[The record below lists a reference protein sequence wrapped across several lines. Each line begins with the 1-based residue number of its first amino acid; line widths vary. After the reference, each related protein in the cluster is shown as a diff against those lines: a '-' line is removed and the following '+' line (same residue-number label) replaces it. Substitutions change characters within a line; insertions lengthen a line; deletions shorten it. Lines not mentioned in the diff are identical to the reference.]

1 MRTFP
6 YNMSQNLIGYGVL
19 RKHPSLSK
27 TQTCE
32 NIELTVS
39 KKNNIMTH
47 FSPSLWVLWIPMYEI
62 LVRTLHWAVSL
73 SH

>member
-1 MRTFP
+1 MPTFP
-6 YNMSQNLIGYGVL
+6 YNTSQNLIGYGVL

-32 NIELTVS
+32 TLS
-39 KKNNIMTH
+39 KLYLKIMTR
-47 FSPSLWVLWIPMYEI
+47 FSPSPWVLWTPMCEI
-62 LVRTLHWAVSL
+62 LVRTLHWAL